1 MTQAPP
7 ALYAPERQHTI
18 LELARSQG
26 RVEVGSL
33 AESLQVT
40 PETVRRDLTALE
52 RRGLVR
58 RVHGGALAVERL
70 GVEPTLERR
79 MERLSE
85 EKARIARRALEEL
98 PDDGTILLDAGSTTV
113 ALAEALPRGRDLT
126 VVTNSVAIA
135 ALLHERSDV
144 SLFLLGGRLRRR
156 TGAAVGEW
164 AQHALADLV
173 VDVAFVGT
181 NGVDVI
187 RGFTT
192 PHEVE
197 AATKRA
203 FIAAARRTV
212 VLADS
217 SKAGQ
222 LSFHRFARPGDVDL
236 WITDTGLEDETADAL
251 DAAGVAV
258 VRV

>member
-1 MTQAPP
+1 MSTAPP
-7 ALYAPERQHTI
+7 VRYAPERQHTI

-26 RVEVGSL
+26 RVEVGTL

-58 RVHGGALAVERL
+58 RVHGGALPVERL

-79 MERLSE
+79 MARASE
-85 EKARIARRALEEL
+85 EKARIARRALEEV
-98 PDDGTILLDAGSTTV
+98 PQDGTILLDAGSTTV
-113 ALAEALPRGRDLT
+113 ALAEMLPQRGELT

-135 ALLHERSDV
+135 GLLHQRSEV
-144 SLFLLGGRLRRR
+144 SIFLLGGRLRRR
-156 TGAAVGEW
+156 TGAAVGDW
-164 AQHALADLV
+164 ALHALQDVV

-181 NGVDVI
+181 NGVDVQ

-217 SKAGQ
+217 SKAGNV
-222 LSFHRFARPGDVDL
+222 SFHRFARTDDVDL
-236 WITDTGLEDETADAL
+236 WITDEGLEDETAEDL

>member
-1 MTQAPP
+1 MTQAPL
-7 ALYAPERQHTI
+7 AMYAPERQNAI

-26 RVEVGSL
+26 RVEVGVL
-33 AESLQVT
+33 AEHLQVT

-70 GVEPTLERR
+70 GVEPSLERR
-79 MERLSE
+79 MGRLSE
-85 EKARIARRALEEL
+85 EKGRIARRALAEVPE
-98 PDDGTILLDAGSTTV
+98 DGTILLDAGSTTA
-113 ALAEALPRGRDLT
+113 ALAEILVHGGELT

-135 ALLHERSDV
+135 ALLHQRSDV
-144 SLFLLGGRLRRR
+144 SIFLLGGRLRRR

-164 AQHALADLV
+164 AQNALADLF
-173 VDVAFVGT
+173 VDVAFLGA
-181 NGVDVI
+181 NGVDAQ

-203 FIAAARRTV
+203 FVAAARRTV

-217 SKAGQ
+217 SKVGSV
-222 LSFHRFARPGDVDL
+222 SFHRFARSEEVDL
-236 WITDTGLEDETADAL
+236 LITDEGLEDERAEEL
-251 DAAGVAV
+251 DGVGIEV

>member
-1 MTQAPP
+1 MTPTPLAK
-7 ALYAPERQHTI
+7 YAPERQHTI

-26 RVEVGSL
+26 RVEVGVL
-33 AESLQVT
+33 AETLQVT

-79 MERLSE
+79 MGRLAQ
-85 EKARIARRALEEL
+85 EKARIAQRALEEL
-98 PDDGTILLDAGSTTV
+98 PEDGTILLDAGSTTV
-113 ALAEALPRGRDLT
+113 ALAEALPSSTELT

-135 ALLHERSDV
+135 ALLHERSTV
-144 SLFLLGGRLRRR
+144 SVFLLGGRLRRR

-164 AQHALADLV
+164 ALHALQDIF
-173 VDVAFVGT
+173 VDVAFLGA
-181 NGVDVI
+181 NGVDVQ
-187 RGFTT
+187 RGFST

-217 SKAGQ
+217 SKAGIT
-222 LSFHRFARPGDVDL
+222 SFHRFASADEVDL
-236 WITDTGLEDETADAL
+236 WITDRSLEDETAEEF
-251 DAAGVAV
+251 DAAGVDVA
-258 VRV
+258 RV

>member
-1 MTQAPP
+1 MTQTPLAM
-7 ALYAPERQHTI
+7 YAPERQQAI
-18 LELARSQG
+18 LATARSQG
-26 RVEVGSL
+26 RVEVGAL

-70 GVEPTLERR
+70 GVEPSLERR

-85 EKARIARRALEEL
+85 EKARIARRALAEVPE
-98 PDDGTILLDAGSTTV
+98 DGTILLDAGSTTA
-113 ALAEALPRGRDLT
+113 ALAEILVQRGELT

-135 ALLHERSDV
+135 ALLHQRSDIEI
-144 SLFLLGGRLRRR
+144 FLLGGRLRHR

-164 AQHALADLV
+164 AQRALEDLF
-173 VDVAFVGT
+173 VDVAFLGS
-181 NGVDVI
+181 NGIDAQ

-203 FIAAARRTV
+203 FVAAARRTV

-217 SKAGQ
+217 TKVGTV
-222 LSFHRFARPGDVDL
+222 SFHRFARPEDVDL
-236 WITDTGLEDETADAL
+236 LITDEGLEDETAELL
-251 DAAGVAV
+251 DDAV
-258 VRV
+258 VEVARV